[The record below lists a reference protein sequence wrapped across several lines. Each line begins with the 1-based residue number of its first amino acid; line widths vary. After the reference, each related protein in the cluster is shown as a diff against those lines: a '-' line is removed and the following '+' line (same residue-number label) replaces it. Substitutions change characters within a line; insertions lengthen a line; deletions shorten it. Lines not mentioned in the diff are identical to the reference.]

1 MWLYI
6 YPLIYLTTIFFG
18 IIYYSKYAHNKE
30 LIFFLIFLIYSL
42 LTELFGNYKGRVL
55 RTNTFYIY
63 NTWNIVNHLF
73 YMFFFLVKLNDI
85 FKRRILISLIFLY
98 VLLTVINVLFFENY
112 ITEGLIN
119 NIILGSLFIL
129 VSVMIYY
136 SELLKKDEILE
147 IQYSMFFWISIGV
160 LIFNIGFLPI
170 IVIAEFISYGGVY
183 IYITLGLNI
192 LMSLCFITGFIM
204 SKKVYN
210 I

>member
-170 IVIAEFISYGGVY
+170 IVIAEFISYGG
-183 IYITLGLNI
+183 IFSYITLGLNI

>member
-1 MWLYI
+1 
-6 YPLIYLTTIFFG
+6 
-18 IIYYSKYAHNKE
+18 
-30 LIFFLIFLIYSL
+30 
-42 LTELFGNYKGRVL
+42 
-55 RTNTFYIY
+55 
-63 NTWNIVNHLF
+63 
-73 YMFFFLVKLNDI
+73 MFFFLVKLNDI

>member
-1 MWLYI
+1 
-6 YPLIYLTTIFFG
+6 
-18 IIYYSKYAHNKE
+18 
-30 LIFFLIFLIYSL
+30 
-42 LTELFGNYKGRVL
+42 
-55 RTNTFYIY
+55 
-63 NTWNIVNHLF
+63 
-73 YMFFFLVKLNDI
+73 MFFFLVKLNDI

-183 IYITLGLNI
+183 SYITLGLNI

>member
-55 RTNTFYIY
+55 QTNTFYIY

-112 ITEGLIN
+112 I
-119 NIILGSLFIL
+119 
-129 VSVMIYY
+129 
-136 SELLKKDEILE
+136 
-147 IQYSMFFWISIGV
+147 
-160 LIFNIGFLPI
+160 
-170 IVIAEFISYGGVY
+170 
-183 IYITLGLNI
+183 
-192 LMSLCFITGFIM
+192 
-204 SKKVYN
+204 
-210 I
+210 